1 MKEVKRDE
9 ILAALSGKELA
20 SDAEHIADILCRKS
34 TPDIRVVYD
43 EAGDARRRWTLKE
56 IVADSFNEHKT
67 MVELPAYLF
76 SSPWVRQRIKDSLG
90 LFLANAFIA
99 DAGDNPA
106 VQEILVLAEALRLTY
121 GPVGLPEL
129 MDAAVFWQPA
139 YAQFKNKAMPLLEKY
154 VYGDVKGTI
163 YGIARSG
170 WLAEEDVNVVLNI
183 VWSVWPEYRDSKV
196 KLTTGGLPLLD
207 PCKLA
212 NMLESGS
219 DNNIV
224 VLKLPERFVPCKNG
238 SGPDGM
244 AVIVSVLR
252 EGVKR
257 NPDATSWEI
266 LCDAVRQCEKNT
278 EG

>member
-1 MKEVKRDE
+1 MKEVKKEE

-34 TPDIRVVYD
+34 APDIRVVYD
-43 EAGDARRRWTLKE
+43 KAGDARRRWTLKE

-90 LFLANAFIA
+90 LFVANAFIA
-99 DAGDNPA
+99 DAGDNPP

-139 YAQFKNKAMPLLEKY
+139 YAQFKNTAMPLLEKY

-170 WLAEEDVNVVLNI
+170 WIAEEDVNVVLNI

-266 LCDAVRQCEKNT
+266 LCDAVRQCEKDT
-278 EG
+278 GG